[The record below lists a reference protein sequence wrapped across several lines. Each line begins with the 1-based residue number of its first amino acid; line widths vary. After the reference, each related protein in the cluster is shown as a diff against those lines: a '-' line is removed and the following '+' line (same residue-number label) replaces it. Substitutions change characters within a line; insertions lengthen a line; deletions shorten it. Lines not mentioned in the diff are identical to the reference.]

1 MKFASSVI
9 IVSRLHIL
17 TAFALPSSLLW
28 LTIAPQSPRPY
39 IIPKLAGPTS
49 FNHFPVTGNS
59 SGGAFT
65 LLTTDSPGTLPTLP
79 AMGVFPHLHRTYHEN
94 FYCTKGRVGLWAA
107 TNATGDNARMLTA
120 GDYGAVPQNTTHTF
134 QLLEPDTMLTGV
146 IAPGGFEKLFFHLG
160 PMAYRAIMTPPTP
173 SLSRTVVGTDGV
185 LSTPLDGLEEYDVS
199 QYQLHTSQRF
209 RERHCS
215 SHCAMA

>member
-1 MKFASSVI
+1 MKLATSVI

-17 TAFALPSSLLW
+17 TAFLPSSFLW
-28 LTIAPQSPRPY
+28 LKIAPQSPRPY
-39 IIPKLAGPTS
+39 IIPKLSGPTS
-49 FNHFPVTGNS
+49 FNHSPVIGNS

-120 GDYGAVPQNTTHTF
+120 GNYGVVPQNTTHTF

-146 IAPGGFEKLFFHLG
+146 IA
-160 PMAYRAIMTPPTP
+160 PTP

-185 LSTPLDGLEEYDVS
+185 LSTPLDGLEEYDVYPNTNYTPRNDFENGTAQPLRRGIMHPTNS
-199 QYQLHTSQRF
+199 
-209 RERHCS
+209 
-215 SHCAMA
+215 